1 MFYLDFEEK
10 LEKLDTEKKTLLK
23 LSDENGLDVSSKVS
37 AIEKKE
43 KDELEKIYSN
53 LSPWQIVKIA
63 RHPNRP
69 KTKDYINN
77 IFSNFTSLFG
87 DRLYSEDSAI
97 ISGFAFLEGKPVLIL
112 GTEKGNDMNSRIQHN
127 FGMAKPEGY
136 RKSQRIMKLASKLN
150 IPLICF
156 IDTSGAYP
164 GKDAEERGQA
174 EAIAQSMKAALNCG
188 APCISV
194 IIGEGGSG
202 GAIAL
207 GTSDKV
213 LMLSNSIYSV
223 ISPEGCSSI
232 LWKSSEYAE
241 IASNSLRITA
251 SDCLKFNIIDEI
263 IEEPIGGAHRDHNYI
278 GESLKKS
285 LLDNLSSLRE
295 KDIDDLIASRNERY
309 LNYLP

>member
-37 AIEKKE
+37 VIEKKE

-174 EAIAQSMKAALNCG
+174 EAIAQSMKVALNCG

-285 LLDNLSSLRE
+285 LLDNLNSLRE

>member
-10 LEKLDTEKKTLLK
+10 LEKLDTEKRSLLK
-23 LSDENGLDVSSKVS
+23 LSEENGLDVSNKIS
-37 AIEKKE
+37 AIEEKE
-43 KDELEKIYSN
+43 KNELHKIYSN

-69 KTKDYINN
+69 KTKDYISN
-77 IFSNFTSLFG
+77 IFTDFTSLLG

-97 ISGFAFLEGKPVLIL
+97 ISGFAFLDKKPVLIL

-174 EAIAQSMKAALNCG
+174 EAIAQSMKVALNCA
-188 APCISV
+188 APSISV
-194 IIGEGGSG
+194 VIGEGGSG

-232 LWKSSEYAE
+232 LWKSSEFAE

-251 SDCLKFNIIDEI
+251 ADCLKFNIIDEI
-263 IEEPIGGAHRDHNYI
+263 IEEPMGGAHRDHNHI
-278 GESLKKS
+278 SDSLKKS
-285 LLDNLSSLRE
+285 LLDNLNNLRE
-295 KDIDDLIASRNERY
+295 KDIDNLIASRNNRY

>member
-23 LSDENGLDVSSKVS
+23 LSDDNGLDVSSKVS

-174 EAIAQSMKAALNCG
+174 EAIAQSMKVALNCG

-285 LLDNLSSLRE
+285 LLDNLNNLGE
-295 KDIDDLIASRNERY
+295 KDIGDLIASRNERY

>member
-10 LEKLDTEKKTLLK
+10 LEKLEGEKKSLLK
-23 LSDENGLDVSSKVS
+23 VTEESDIDISVKIKS
-37 AIEKKE
+37 IEEKE
-43 KDELEKIYSN
+43 KTELDKIYSN
-53 LSPWQIVKIA
+53 LSPWQIVKVA
-63 RHPNRP
+63 RHPQRP
-69 KTKDYINN
+69 KTKDYVQNV
-77 IFSNFTSLFG
+77 FDNFTSLYG
-87 DRLYSEDSAI
+87 DRLYSEDNAI
-97 ISGFAFLEGKPVLIL
+97 ISGMAFLDENPVLVL
-112 GTEKGNDMNSRIQHN
+112 GTEKGHDMKSRIKHN

-174 EAIAQSMKAALNCG
+174 EAIAQSMKVALNCE

-207 GTSDKV
+207 ATSDKV

-232 LWKSSEYAE
+232 LWKSSDYAE
-241 IASNSLRITA
+241 TASNSLKITA
-251 SDCLKFNIIDEI
+251 KDCLNLKIIDEI
-263 IEEPIGGAHRDHNYI
+263 IEEPIGGAHRNHDVI
-278 GESLKKS
+278 CRDLKKS
-285 LLDNLSSLRE
+285 LLENLNELKKIDLSSL
-295 KDIDDLIASRNERY
+295 LNQRNNRY

>member
-10 LEKLDTEKKTLLK
+10 LEKLESEKKSLLK
-23 LSDENGLDVSSKVS
+23 ASEESDIDISVKIKS
-37 AIEKKE
+37 IEEKE
-43 KDELEKIYSN
+43 KTELDKIYSN
-53 LSPWQIVKIA
+53 LSPWQIVKVA
-63 RHPNRP
+63 RHPQRP
-69 KTKDYINN
+69 KTKDYVQNV
-77 IFSNFTSLFG
+77 FDNFTSLYG
-87 DRLYSEDSAI
+87 DRLYSEDNAI
-97 ISGFAFLEGKPVLIL
+97 ISGMAFLDENPVLVL
-112 GTEKGNDMNSRIQHN
+112 GTEKGHDMKSRIKHN

-174 EAIAQSMKAALNCG
+174 EAIAQSMKVALNCE

-207 GTSDKV
+207 ATSDKV

-232 LWKSSEYAE
+232 LWKSSDYAE
-241 IASNSLRITA
+241 IASNSLKITA
-251 SDCLKFNIIDEI
+251 KDCLNLKIIDEI
-263 IEEPIGGAHRDHNYI
+263 IEEPIGGAHRNHDVI
-278 GESLKKS
+278 CRDLKKS
-285 LLDNLSSLRE
+285 LLENLNELKKIDLTSL
-295 KDIDDLIASRNERY
+295 LNQRNNRY

>member
-10 LEKLDTEKKTLLK
+10 LEKLESEKKSLLK
-23 LSDENGLDVSSKVS
+23 ASEESDIDISVKIKS
-37 AIEKKE
+37 IEEKE
-43 KDELEKIYSN
+43 KTELDKIYSN
-53 LSPWQIVKIA
+53 LSPWQIVKVA
-63 RHPNRP
+63 RHPQRP
-69 KTKDYINN
+69 KTKDYVQNV
-77 IFSNFTSLFG
+77 FDNFTSLYG
-87 DRLYSEDSAI
+87 DRLYSEDNAI
-97 ISGFAFLEGKPVLIL
+97 ISGMAFLDENPVLVL
-112 GTEKGNDMNSRIQHN
+112 GTEKGHDMKSRIKHN

-174 EAIAQSMKAALNCG
+174 EAIAQSMKVALNCE

-207 GTSDKV
+207 ATSDKV

-232 LWKSSEYAE
+232 LWKSSDYAE
-241 IASNSLRITA
+241 TASNSLKITA
-251 SDCLKFNIIDEI
+251 KDCLNLKIIDEI
-263 IEEPIGGAHRDHNYI
+263 IEEPIGGAHRNHDAI
-278 GESLKKS
+278 CRDLKKS
-285 LLDNLSSLRE
+285 LLENLNEL
-295 KDIDDLIASRNERY
+295 KKIDLISLLNQRNNRY

>member
-10 LEKLDTEKKTLLK
+10 LEKLENEKKSLQKASEESGIDITSK
-23 LSDENGLDVSSKVS
+23 ILS
-37 AIEKKE
+37 IEEKE
-43 KDELEKIYSN
+43 TTELEKIYSN

-63 RHPNRP
+63 RHPQRP
-69 KTKDYINN
+69 KTKDYVQN
-77 IFSNFTSLFG
+77 IFENFTSLYG
-87 DRLYSEDSAI
+87 DRLYSEDNAI
-97 ISGFAFLEGKPVLIL
+97 ISGMAFLDQNPVLVL
-112 GTEKGNDMNSRIQHN
+112 GTEKGHDMNSRIKHN

-150 IPLICF
+150 LPLICF

-174 EAIAQSMKAALNCG
+174 EAIAQSMKVALNCES
-188 APCISV
+188 PCISI

-207 GTSDKV
+207 ATSDKV

-232 LWKSSEYAE
+232 LWKSSDYAE
-241 IASNSLRITA
+241 VASNSLKITA
-251 SDCLKFNIIDEI
+251 KDCLDLKIIDEVI
-263 IEEPIGGAHRDHNYI
+263 DEPIGGAHRNHQLI
-278 GESLKKS
+278 CERLKKS
-285 LLDNLSSLRE
+285 ILKNLNLIKSLDTESLLRE
-295 KDIDDLIASRNERY
+295 RNSRY

>member
-10 LEKLDTEKKTLLK
+10 LEKLESEKKSLQKASEESGIDITSK
-23 LSDENGLDVSSKVS
+23 ILS
-37 AIEKKE
+37 IEEKE
-43 KDELEKIYSN
+43 RTELEKIYSN

-63 RHPNRP
+63 RHPQRP
-69 KTKDYINN
+69 KTKDYIQN
-77 IFSNFTSLFG
+77 IFENFTSLYG
-87 DRLYSEDSAI
+87 DRLYSEDNAV
-97 ISGFAFLEGKPVLIL
+97 ISGMAFLDKNPVLIL
-112 GTEKGNDMNSRIQHN
+112 GTEKGHDMNSRIKHN

-150 IPLICF
+150 LPLICF

-174 EAIAQSMKAALNCG
+174 EAIAQSMKVALNCE

-194 IIGEGGSG
+194 VIGEGGSG

-207 GTSDKV
+207 ATSDKV

-232 LWKSSEYAE
+232 LWKSSDYAE
-241 IASNSLRITA
+241 TASNSLKITA
-251 SDCLKFNIIDEI
+251 KDCLNLKIIDEI
-263 IEEPIGGAHRDHNYI
+263 IEEPIGGAHRNHEIICRD
-278 GESLKKS
+278 LKKS
-285 LLDNLSSLRE
+285 LLENLNELQKIDLASLLT
-295 KDIDDLIASRNERY
+295 KRNNRY

>member
-10 LEKLDTEKKTLLK
+10 LEKLESEKKSLQKASEESGIDITSK
-23 LSDENGLDVSSKVS
+23 ILS
-37 AIEKKE
+37 IEEKE
-43 KDELEKIYSN
+43 KTELEKIYSN

-63 RHPNRP
+63 RHPQRP
-69 KTKDYINN
+69 KTKDYIQN
-77 IFSNFTSLFG
+77 IFENFTSLYG
-87 DRLYSEDSAI
+87 DRLYSEDNAV
-97 ISGFAFLEGKPVLIL
+97 ISGMAFLDQNPVLVL
-112 GTEKGNDMNSRIQHN
+112 GTEKGHDMNSRIKHN

-150 IPLICF
+150 LPLICF

-174 EAIAQSMKAALNCG
+174 EAIAQSMKVALNCE

-194 IIGEGGSG
+194 VIGEGGSG

-207 GTSDKV
+207 ATSDKV

-232 LWKSSEYAE
+232 LWKSSDYAE
-241 IASNSLRITA
+241 TASNSLKITA
-251 SDCLKFNIIDEI
+251 KDCLNLKIIDEI
-263 IEEPIGGAHRDHNYI
+263 IEEPIGGAHRNHEIICRD
-278 GESLKKS
+278 LKKS
-285 LLDNLSSLRE
+285 LLENLNKLQKIDLASLLT
-295 KDIDDLIASRNERY
+295 KRNNRY

>member
-10 LEKLDTEKKTLLK
+10 LEKLDTEKRSLLK
-23 LSDENGLDVSSKVS
+23 LSEENGLDVSNKIS
-37 AIEKKE
+37 AIEEKE
-43 KDELEKIYSN
+43 KNELHKIYSN

-69 KTKDYINN
+69 KTKDYISN
-77 IFSNFTSLFG
+77 IFTDFTSLLG

-97 ISGFAFLEGKPVLIL
+97 ISGFAFLDKKPVLIL

-174 EAIAQSMKAALNCG
+174 EAIAQSMKVALNCA

-194 IIGEGGSG
+194 VIGEGGSG

-232 LWKSSEYAE
+232 LWKSSEFAE

-251 SDCLKFNIIDEI
+251 ADCLKFNIIDEI
-263 IEEPIGGAHRDHNYI
+263 IEEPMGGAHRDHNHI
-278 GESLKKS
+278 SDSLKKS
-285 LLDNLSSLRE
+285 LLDNLNNLRE
-295 KDIDDLIASRNERY
+295 KDIDSLIASRNNRY

>member
-10 LEKLDTEKKTLLK
+10 LEKLESEKKSLQKASEESGIDITSK
-23 LSDENGLDVSSKVS
+23 ILS
-37 AIEKKE
+37 IEEKE
-43 KDELEKIYSN
+43 RTELEKIYSN

-63 RHPNRP
+63 RHPQRP
-69 KTKDYINN
+69 KTKDYIQN
-77 IFSNFTSLFG
+77 IFENFTSLYG
-87 DRLYSEDSAI
+87 DRLYSEDNAV
-97 ISGFAFLEGKPVLIL
+97 ISGMAFLDQNPVLVL
-112 GTEKGNDMNSRIQHN
+112 GTEKGHDMNSRIKHN

-150 IPLICF
+150 LPLICF

-174 EAIAQSMKAALNCG
+174 EAIAQSMKVALNCE

-194 IIGEGGSG
+194 VIGEGGSG

-207 GTSDKV
+207 ATSDKV

-232 LWKSSEYAE
+232 LWKSSDYAE
-241 IASNSLRITA
+241 TASNSLKITA
-251 SDCLKFNIIDEI
+251 KDCLNLKIIDKI
-263 IEEPIGGAHRDHNYI
+263 IEEPIGGAHRNHEIICRD
-278 GESLKKS
+278 LKKS
-285 LLDNLSSLRE
+285 LLENLNELQKIDLASLLT
-295 KDIDDLIASRNERY
+295 KRNNRY

>member
-10 LEKLDTEKKTLLK
+10 LEKLESEKKSLFK
-23 LSDENGLDVSSKVS
+23 ASEESDIDISVKIKS
-37 AIEKKE
+37 IEEKE
-43 KDELEKIYSN
+43 KTELNKIYSN
-53 LSPWQIVKIA
+53 LSPWQIVKVA
-63 RHPNRP
+63 RHPQRP
-69 KTKDYINN
+69 KTKDYVRNV
-77 IFSNFTSLFG
+77 FDNFTSLYG
-87 DRLYSEDSAI
+87 DRLYSEDNAI
-97 ISGFAFLEGKPVLIL
+97 ISGMAFLDENPVLVL
-112 GTEKGNDMNSRIQHN
+112 GTEKGHDMKSRIKHN

-174 EAIAQSMKAALNCG
+174 EAIAQSMKVALNCE

-207 GTSDKV
+207 ATSDKV

-232 LWKSSEYAE
+232 LWKSSDYAE
-241 IASNSLRITA
+241 IASNSLKITA
-251 SDCLKFNIIDEI
+251 KDCLNLKIIDEI
-263 IEEPIGGAHRDHNYI
+263 IEEPIGGAHRNHDVI
-278 GESLKKS
+278 FRDLKKS
-285 LLDNLSSLRE
+285 LLENLIVLKKIDLTSLL
-295 KDIDDLIASRNERY
+295 KQRNNRY